1 MAVSVLNGREVA
13 GRVKKEVGSI
23 DILVNNAFAH
33 YSFDPRNN
41 GRHPKIV

>member
-23 DILVNNAFAH
+23 DILVNTVGT
-33 YSFDPRNN
+33 PRSYK
-41 GRHPKIV
+41 GKPES

>member
-23 DILVNNAFAH
+23 DILVNN
-33 YSFDPRNN
+33 
-41 GRHPKIV
+41 GRHPKII